1 MSKKQSHSLPPSL
14 YVRREEDGDE
24 HYFLAFENGCAEAV
38 EDDGPTCVGIYNL
51 VNIYPNVQKVVDL
64 GDEAES

>member
-1 MSKKQSHSLPPSL
+1 MLKKKSHNLPPSL

-38 EDDGPTCVGIYNL
+38 EDDGPTCVGIYDL
-51 VNIYPNVQKVVDL
+51 VKMYPNVRKAVNL
-64 GDEAES
+64 SEEAES